1 MLPKVLEINGE
12 KVWLFASLTRLLAI
26 WYNLLQGA
34 IVVAS
39 VSQVIIGYFGII
51 GLMLKYITPLTVAPS
66 VSMIG
71 MSLFKSA
78 SGLAAMN
85 WPISMRLVIR
95 FLAFLDSKQN
105 RDWCKKSYCQ
115 KIRLIIKIYI
125 QFLDNQDDI

>member
-1 MLPKVLEINGE
+1 M
-12 KVWLFASLTRLLAI
+12 
-26 WYNLLQGA
+26 
-34 IVVAS
+34 VAS

-85 WPISMRLVIR
+85 WPISMRLVIKHA
-95 FLAFLDSKQN
+95 LLDPKQN
-105 RDWCKKSYCQ
+105 MLTFILFFSTVVLMVLFSQYLKDVPFFYPMYKKHRFVFQTY
-115 KIRLIIKIYI
+115 
-125 QFLDNQDDI
+125 FDDIYQS

>member
-1 MLPKVLEINGE
+1 M
-12 KVWLFASLTRLLAI
+12 
-26 WYNLLQGA
+26 
-34 IVVAS
+34 VAS

-85 WPISMRLVIR
+85 WPISMRLVLIK
-95 FLAFLDSKQN
+95 FLALLDPKQN
-105 RDWCKKSYCQ
+105 TKYVDFFSV
-115 KIRLIIKIYI
+115 L
-125 QFLDNQDDI
+125 